1 MSVNIRENLISK
13 DQVDKIKAAYQDKL
27 VESKDRAG
35 FFESFGDQIHPS
47 MLLAIALSKTEI
59 EKKYDVVLDN
69 YNLGV
74 VKLIEGAFNGLHSDM
89 YNLDGSDWDD
99 NSDRKDEL
107 EFSAILYLSTYGID
121 FTGGELVFPQ
131 QELRIEPESGTLVF
145 FRGDLDHTHK
155 VRHILG
161 GERYAIVMFFG
172 K

>member
-1 MSVNIRENLISK
+1 MSVNIREGLISK
-13 DQVDKIKAAYQDKL
+13 EQVDKIKDAYRDRL
-27 VESKDRAG
+27 VESSDRAG

-47 MLLAIALSKTEI
+47 MLLAIALSKNEI
-59 EKKYDVVLDN
+59 EQEYDIILDD

-74 VKLIEGAFNGLHSDM
+74 VKLVEGAFNGLHSDM
-89 YNLDGSDWDD
+89 YNLDGSDH
-99 NSDRKDEL
+99 SDGSERKDEL
-107 EFSAILYLSTYGID
+107 EFSAILYLSTHGVD

-131 QELRIEPESGTLVF
+131 HDLKINPESGTLVF

-155 VRHILG
+155 VRHILS